1 MKIRVIGTA
10 SVMVA
15 VLASCGTVTRGKTED
30 VTIKSVPEDASIR
43 TSIGQYCPRSPCTF
57 SVARKTA
64 FTAFAEKPGYK
75 TGSVEITTKVQGG
88 GAAGYAGNVILGGVI
103 GIGVDAA
110 TGANLDHTPNPATI
124 VLEPVGKPSASPKK
138 PKAGR
143 SPKTT
148 PIS

>member
-1 MKIRVIGTA
+1 MKIQLLGAAAIT
-10 SVMVA
+10 VA
-15 VLASCGTVTRGKTED
+15 LLSSCGTVTRGKTED
-30 VTIKSVPEDASIR
+30 VTIKAVPEDASIR

-124 VLEPVGKPSASPKK
+124 VLEPTGNAAATPKK
-138 PKAGR
+138 LKPGR
-143 SPKTT
+143 VQKTA